1 MIPIKKTGRKNES
14 RKEPRIYLGSYFYI
28 LEKRKMN
35 KIPPKSN
42 SCVCCGK
49 PLYEGEGH
57 ICKDCLKGNKKNEK

>member
-1 MIPIKKTGRKNES
+1 MD
-14 RKEPRIYLGSYFYI
+14 
-28 LEKRKMN
+28 

-57 ICKDCLKGNKKNEK
+57 ICKDCMKGNKKNEK